1 MSAFNVSAKGK
12 KLVFTNIETQETIK
26 FLSMRDAAAEMRLSR
41 NTIVKYLKSQELF
54 GKYKITLDD

>member
-1 MSAFNVSAKGK
+1 M
-12 KLVFTNIETQETIK
+12 FTNIETQETIK

-41 NTIVKYLKSQELF
+41 NTIVKYLKSKELF